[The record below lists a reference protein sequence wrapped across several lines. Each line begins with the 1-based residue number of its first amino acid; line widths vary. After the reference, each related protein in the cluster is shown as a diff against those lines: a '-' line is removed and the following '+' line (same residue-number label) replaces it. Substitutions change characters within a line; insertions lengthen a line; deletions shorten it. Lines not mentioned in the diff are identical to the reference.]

1 MKKAREPNFFK
12 EMDSFI
18 SPYKKRC
25 ILSVLL
31 SMLSVLCELL
41 SYAFAGILAGYIFKG
56 FYGNNTVYALI
67 LTIICKISG
76 ILFSNISTFISHK
89 AAYLTLSDLRYAICD
104 KFIRLPMGYFDR
116 NPSGTLKT
124 ILVDRVEDIE
134 KNISTSTS

>member
-1 MKKAREPNFFK
+1 M
-12 EMDSFI
+12 
-18 SPYKKRC
+18 
-25 ILSVLL
+25 
-31 SMLSVLCELL
+31 
-41 SYAFAGILAGYIFKG
+41 
-56 FYGNNTVYALI
+56 
-67 LTIICKISG
+67 
-76 ILFSNISTFISHK
+76 LFSNISTFISHK